1 MIQDD
6 SFHTFSLPPLYVF
19 FITHIVFHSRK
30 TFFFLSIDRIFIY
43 YEKKITSE

>member
-6 SFHTFSLPPLYVF
+6 SFHAFSLPPLCAF
-19 FITHIVFHSRK
+19 SHTLFFHSRK